1 MVNPAPSI
9 LTLRLLVQTVERGSV
24 SQAAR
29 AVGLTQQA
37 ASARL
42 AALERELGVAL
53 MVRSTHGTRPTEAG
67 ALVAEWAADVLE
79 AADRLVASTLSLR
92 QSAEGSLRI
101 AASMTIAE
109 NLAPRWLTAM
119 HSEAPELRIELDAA
133 NSEAVVSAVRSGSAA
148 IGFIETP
155 DLPDDLE
162 HATIGSD
169 ELVVVVGRRHPW
181 ARRTKGVSVEELA
194 RTPVVARE
202 SGSGTRLAYERAA
215 SAAGHPPTR
224 PALELSSTGAIR
236 ATAMAGDHPAVLSIL
251 AVREQLAAETLV
263 KVAVRQ
269 LRIIRPLTAVW
280 RRGNIEPP
288 GAVRRLLE
296 VVGSAP

>member
-1 MVNPAPSI
+1 MTPSI
-9 LTLRLLVQTVERGSV
+9 LSLRLLVQTVERGSV
-24 SQAAR
+24 SQAAH

-42 AALERELGVAL
+42 SALERELGTAL

-67 ALVAEWAADVLE
+67 ALVAEWAAEVLD
-79 AADRLVASTLSLR
+79 AADRFDASVLSLR
-92 QSAEGSLRI
+92 ESSHGSLRI

-119 HSEAPELRIELDAA
+119 HAESPQLLIELTAA
-133 NSEAVVSAVRSGSAA
+133 NSEAVAAAVRSGAA
-148 IGFIETP
+148 AVGFIETP
-155 DLPDDLE
+155 ELPAGLE
-162 HATIGSD
+162 HATFGSD
-169 ELVVVVGRRHPW
+169 ELVVVVGRDHPW
-181 ARRTKGVSVEELA
+181 AGRARGVSVEELA

-202 SGSGTRLAYERAA
+202 SGSGTRLAYERAV
-215 SAAGHPPTR
+215 SAAGHPPVR
-224 PALELSSTGAIR
+224 PALELSSTSAIR
-236 ATAMAGDHPAVLSIL
+236 ATAAAGDHPAVLSIL

-263 KVAVRQ
+263 KVPVRQ

-280 RRGNIEPP
+280 RRSNAGLP

-296 VVGSAP
+296 VVGAGV

>member
-1 MVNPAPSI
+1 MTPSI
-9 LTLRLLVQTVERGSV
+9 LSLRLLVQTVERGSV
-24 SQAAR
+24 SQAAN

-42 AALERELGVAL
+42 AALERELGTAL

-67 ALVAEWAADVLE
+67 ALVAEWAAEVLD
-79 AADRLVASTLSLR
+79 AADRFDASVLSLR
-92 QSAEGSLRI
+92 ESSHGSLRI

-119 HSEAPELRIELDAA
+119 HAESPELLIELTAA
-133 NSEAVVSAVRSGSAA
+133 NSEAVAASVRSGAA
-148 IGFIETP
+148 AVGFIETP
-155 DLPDDLE
+155 ELPAGLE
-162 HATIGSD
+162 HATFGSD
-169 ELVVVVGRRHPW
+169 ELVVVVGRDHPW
-181 ARRTKGVSVEELA
+181 AGRARGVSIEELA

-215 SAAGHPPTR
+215 SAAGHPPVR
-224 PALELSSTGAIR
+224 PALELSSTSAIR
-236 ATAMAGDHPAVLSIL
+236 AAAAAGDHPAVLSIL

-263 KVAVRQ
+263 KVPVRQ

-280 RRGNIEPP
+280 RRSNAELP

-296 VVGSAP
+296 VVGAGV

>member
-1 MVNPAPSI
+1 MTPSI
-9 LTLRLLVQTVERGSV
+9 LSLRLLVQTVERGSV
-24 SQAAR
+24 SQAAH

-42 AALERELGVAL
+42 AALERELGTAL

-67 ALVAEWAADVLE
+67 ALVAEWAAEVLD
-79 AADRLVASTLSLR
+79 AADRFDASVLSLR
-92 QSAEGSLRI
+92 ESSHGSLRI

-119 HSEAPELRIELDAA
+119 HAESPELLIELTAA
-133 NSEAVVSAVRSGSAA
+133 NSEAVAAAVRSGAA
-148 IGFIETP
+148 AVGFIETP
-155 DLPDDLE
+155 ELPAGLE
-162 HATIGSD
+162 HATFGSD
-169 ELVVVVGRRHPW
+169 ELVVVVGRDHPW
-181 ARRTKGVSVEELA
+181 AGRTRGVSIEELA

-215 SAAGHPPTR
+215 SAAGHPPVR
-224 PALELSSTGAIR
+224 PALELSSTSAIR
-236 ATAMAGDHPAVLSIL
+236 ATAAAGDHPAVLSIL

-263 KVAVRQ
+263 KVPVRQ

-280 RRGNIEPP
+280 RRSNAELP

-296 VVGSAP
+296 VVGAGV

>member
-1 MVNPAPSI
+1 MAPSI
-9 LTLRLLVQTVERGSV
+9 LSLRLLVQTVERGSV

-29 AVGLTQQA
+29 AVGVTQQA

-67 ALVAEWAADVLE
+67 GLVAEWAAEVLD
-79 AADRLVASTLSLR
+79 AADRFDASVLSLR
-92 QSAEGSLRI
+92 ESSQVSLRI

-119 HSEAPELRIELDAA
+119 HAGAPDLRIELTAA
-133 NSEAVVSAVRSGSAA
+133 NNEAVAAAVRSGSAS

-155 DLPDDLE
+155 ELPVDLE

-169 ELVVVVGRRHPW
+169 ELVVVVGRGHPW
-181 ARRTKGVSVEELA
+181 ARRTRGVSIEELA
-194 RTPVVARE
+194 RTPVVSRE
-202 SGSGTRLAYERAA
+202 SGSGTRLAYERAV
-215 SAAGHPPTR
+215 SAAGNPPVR
-224 PALELSSTGAIR
+224 PALELSSTSAIR
-236 ATAMAGDHPAVLSIL
+236 ATAAAGDHPAVLSIL
-251 AVREQLAAETLV
+251 AVREQLAAESLV
-263 KVAVRQ
+263 KVPVRQ

-280 RRGNIEPP
+280 RRSNAGLPS
-288 GAVRRLLE
+288 AVRRLLE
-296 VVGSAP
+296 VVGAAS

>member
-1 MVNPAPSI
+1 MTPSI
-9 LTLRLLVQTVERGSV
+9 LSLRLLVQTVERGSV
-24 SQAAR
+24 SQAAH

-42 AALERELGVAL
+42 SALERELGTAL
-53 MVRSTHGTRPTEAG
+53 MVRSTRGTRPTEAG
-67 ALVAEWAADVLE
+67 ALVAEWAAEVLD
-79 AADRLVASTLSLR
+79 AADRFDASVLSLR
-92 QSAEGSLRI
+92 ESSHGSLRI

-119 HSEAPELRIELDAA
+119 HAESPQLLIELTAA
-133 NSEAVVSAVRSGSAA
+133 NSEAVAAAVRSGAA
-148 IGFIETP
+148 AVGFIETP
-155 DLPDDLE
+155 ELPAGLE
-162 HATIGSD
+162 HATFGSD
-169 ELVVVVGRRHPW
+169 ELVVVVGRDHPW
-181 ARRTKGVSVEELA
+181 AGRARGVSIEELA

-215 SAAGHPPTR
+215 SAAGHPPVR
-224 PALELSSTGAIR
+224 PALELSSTSAIR
-236 ATAMAGDHPAVLSIL
+236 ATAAAGDHPAVLSIL

-263 KVAVRQ
+263 KVPVRQ

-280 RRGNIEPP
+280 RRNNAGLP

-296 VVGSAP
+296 VVGAGV

>member
-1 MVNPAPSI
+1 MTPSI
-9 LTLRLLVQTVERGSV
+9 LSLRLLVQTVERGSV
-24 SQAAR
+24 SQAAH

-42 AALERELGVAL
+42 SALERELGTAL

-67 ALVAEWAADVLE
+67 ALVAEWAAEVLD
-79 AADRLVASTLSLR
+79 AADRFDASVLSLR
-92 QSAEGSLRI
+92 ESSHGSLRI

-119 HSEAPELRIELDAA
+119 HAESPQLLIELTAA
-133 NSEAVVSAVRSGSAA
+133 NSEAVAAAVRSGAA
-148 IGFIETP
+148 AVGFIETP
-155 DLPDDLE
+155 ELPAGLE
-162 HATIGSD
+162 HATFGSD
-169 ELVVVVGRRHPW
+169 ELVVVVGRDHPW
-181 ARRTKGVSVEELA
+181 AGRARGVSIEELA

-215 SAAGHPPTR
+215 SAAGHPPVR
-224 PALELSSTGAIR
+224 PALELSSTSAIR
-236 ATAMAGDHPAVLSIL
+236 ATAAAGDHPAVLSIL

-263 KVAVRQ
+263 KVPVRQ

-280 RRGNIEPP
+280 RRNNAGLP

-296 VVGSAP
+296 VVGAGV

>member
-1 MVNPAPSI
+1 MTPSI
-9 LTLRLLVQTVERGSV
+9 LSLRLLVQTVERGSV
-24 SQAAR
+24 SQAAH

-42 AALERELGVAL
+42 AALERELGTAL

-67 ALVAEWAADVLE
+67 ALVAEWAAEVLD
-79 AADRLVASTLSLR
+79 AAERFDASVLSLR
-92 QSAEGSLRI
+92 ESSHGSLRI

-119 HSEAPELRIELDAA
+119 HAESPELLIELTAA
-133 NSEAVVSAVRSGSAA
+133 NSEAVAAAVRSGAA
-148 IGFIETP
+148 AVGFIETP
-155 DLPDDLE
+155 ELPAGLE
-162 HATIGSD
+162 HATFGSD
-169 ELVVVVGRRHPW
+169 ELVVVVGRDHPW
-181 ARRTKGVSVEELA
+181 AGRARGVSIEELA
-194 RTPVVARE
+194 RTPMVARE

-215 SAAGHPPTR
+215 SAAGHPPVR
-224 PALELSSTGAIR
+224 PALELSSTSAIR
-236 ATAMAGDHPAVLSIL
+236 ATAAAGDHPAVLSIL

-263 KVAVRQ
+263 KVPVRQ

-280 RRGNIEPP
+280 RRSNAGLP

-296 VVGSAP
+296 VVGAGV